1 MFTHEGILQRLWEQ
15 KKINLRQAGKL
26 WIDEKGRR
34 FLREN
39 GKRPHDS
46 TNGIRLLIETIKEKA

>member
-15 KKINLRQAGKL
+15 KKVNLRQAGKL
-26 WIDEKGRR
+26 WIDEHGRR

-39 GKRPHDS
+39 GKRPLDS
-46 TNGIRLLIETIKEKA
+46 SNGIRLLIETIKEKA